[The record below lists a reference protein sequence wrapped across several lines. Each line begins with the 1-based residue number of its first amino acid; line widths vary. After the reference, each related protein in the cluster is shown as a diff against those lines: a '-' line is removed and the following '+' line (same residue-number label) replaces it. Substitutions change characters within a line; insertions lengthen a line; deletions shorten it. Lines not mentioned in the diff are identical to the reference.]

1 MVEKQE
7 TMSARDAILGRVRA
21 ALTGEPDSAAPTY
34 ELWPEG
40 TWPAPDD
47 LFARFADELQRVQGE
62 SKRCK
67 TVEEAR
73 QFVQELRQGLGNPET
88 ICGVHPTCVQL
99 VQGLAGISSVDDRMD
114 RRELAAIPMAIMPAS
129 FLLADTGTVVVLP
142 RNHAERLLCYLPE
155 VSILIAGPGSIV
167 PHLSDVWARLTQQAT
182 DTEVRGEMLLVTGP
196 SRTAD
201 IEKKLV
207 LGAHG
212 PRRLIVMFIEEN

>member
-1 MVEKQE
+1 MVEKPKS
-7 TMSARDAILGRVRA
+7 MSARDAILGRMRT
-21 ALTGEPDSAAPTY
+21 ALAGEPDSAAPSY

-47 LFARFADELQRVQGE
+47 LFSRFADELHKVQGE

-67 TVEEAR
+67 TIEEAR
-73 QFVQELRQGLGNPET
+73 QLIRELRQGLGNPEA
-88 ICGVHPTCVQL
+88 IYVDHPTCVQL
-99 VQGLAGISSVDDRMD
+99 VQGAGGVSPAQATMD
-114 RRELAAIPMAIMPAS
+114 RRQLAAIPLAIMPAA
-129 FLLADTGTVVVLP
+129 FLLADTGTAVVLP

-155 VSILIAGPGSIV
+155 VSIFIAGATSLV
-167 PHLSDVWARLTQQAT
+167 SHLSDVWSKLTQQAG
-182 DTEVRGEMLLVTGP
+182 DPDVRGEMLLVTGP

-212 PRRLIVMFIEEN
+212 PRRLIVLLIEGM